1 VTRTSRRRLAL
12 ATSLVFS
19 LGLLG
24 SIQHRVTELHGYCS
38 EHGRVV
44 HLSVGQV
51 RSPADPRAP
60 VVRHDV
66 QVQGEHDCA
75 ALSFLAQTVLI
86 SRSSSLGRA
95 EACASRPP
103 VPRRTAPLAAI
114 PLLLQAPKSSP
125 PQPRAG

>member
-1 VTRTSRRRLAL
+1 
-12 ATSLVFS
+12 
-19 LGLLG
+19 
-24 SIQHRVTELHGYCS
+24 VTELHGYCS

-75 ALSFLAQTVLI
+75 ALSFLAQVVVI
-86 SRSSSLGRA
+86 SRSLQPCRRVVRSSARLT
-95 EACASRPP
+95 
-103 VPRRTAPLAAI
+103 PRRTAPLAAI
-114 PLLLQAPKSSP
+114 PLILQAPKASP
-125 PQPRAG
+125 PSAG